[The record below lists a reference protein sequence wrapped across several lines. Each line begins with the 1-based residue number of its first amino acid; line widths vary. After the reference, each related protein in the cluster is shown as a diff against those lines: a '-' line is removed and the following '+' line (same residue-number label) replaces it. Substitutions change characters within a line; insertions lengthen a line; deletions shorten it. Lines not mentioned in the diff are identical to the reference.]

1 MKKIAIIWL
10 QAQSALGRRTL
21 FVLIA
26 LISMRLISLGFYPL
40 MDTTEARYGGIAK
53 RMAGMN
59 DWITPWFDTGVP
71 FWGKPPLSFWMSALG
86 IKLFGLNEF
95 AVRVPHFIA
104 ALLVVII
111 SYDWAKRSFI
121 NPFYV
126 VAILTTSLL
135 FMVSS
140 GAVMTDMALCLG
152 STLSFRGFWLALY
165 GAESDKKREQ
175 WLFFIG
181 LSLMLLAKGPIGWI
195 LVLLPI
201 SLWALYTDSI
211 KTTWQGLP
219 WMKGCILAIVVA
231 MPWYLIAEQHTP
243 GFLNYFFVGEHWQR
257 FTVSGWK
264 GDLYGTALATHR
276 GTIWLHLV
284 LGTLPW
290 SIIFPAIAW
299 LYRQQIN
306 TNKISKQAE
315 LGQYLLLA
323 GIAPCIFF
331 TMSGNI
337 LWTYVLP
344 GLPALAL
351 YLALWLCRLNQ
362 LLSKKIIYLGSLV
375 SLLIMVCGLILLTIG
390 HRADNKSAKSIISL
404 YQLQNSTQPIIF
416 IGKSPFSAKF
426 YNHGEVFSADTLKEI
441 DAISKNKHVYIAVR
455 KDDLAKLN
463 NQLVDL
469 KLIGNGGKYRLY
481 LK

>member
-1 MKKIAIIWL
+1 MKKLSSFWL
-10 QAQSALGRRTL
+10 AGQSALGRRTL

-26 LISMRLISLGFYPL
+26 LISVRLISLGFYPL

-53 RMAGMN
+53 RMAEMN
-59 DWITPWFDTGVP
+59 DWITPWFDSGVP

-104 ALLVVII
+104 ALFVVII
-111 SYDWAKRSFI
+111 CYDWAKRSLI

-165 GAESDKKREQ
+165 GAEVDKKREQ
-175 WLFFIG
+175 WIFFVG
-181 LSLMLLAKGPIGWI
+181 LSFMLFAKGPIGWI

-201 SLWALYTDSI
+201 SLWAIYCGAI

-219 WMKGCILAIVVA
+219 WIKGSILAIVVA
-231 MPWYLIAEQHTP
+231 MPWYLVAEQHTP

-264 GDLYGTALATHR
+264 GDLYGTAHANHR

-284 LGTLPW
+284 VATLPW
-290 SIIFPAIAW
+290 SLMIPVIAW
-299 LYRQQIN
+299 LHRQQIYAN
-306 TNKISKQAE
+306 NITKQPE
-315 LGQYLLLA
+315 LSRYLLLA
-323 GIAPCIFF
+323 GLAPCIFF

-351 YLALWLCRLNQ
+351 YLALWLSKLNQ
-362 LLSKKIIYLGSLV
+362 LAAKKVIYLGSIF
-375 SLLIMVCGLILLTIG
+375 SLLVMVCALALLTLG
-390 HRADNKSAKSIISL
+390 GKADNKSAKSIIAL
-404 YQLQNSTQPIIF
+404 YQLQNSAQPIIF

-441 DAISKNKHVYIAVR
+441 DAIAKNKHVYIAVR
-455 KDDLAKLN
+455 KDDLDKLN

>member
-1 MKKIAIIWL
+1 MNKLSSFW
-10 QAQSALGRRTL
+10 QASQSALGKRTL
-21 FVLIA
+21 YILVA
-26 LISMRLISLGFYPL
+26 LILVRLISLGFYPL

-53 RMAGMN
+53 RMAEMN
-59 DWITPWFDTGVP
+59 DWITPWFDSGVP

-86 IKLFGLNEF
+86 IKMFGLNEF
-95 AVRVPHFIA
+95 AVRVPHFMM
-104 ALLVVII
+104 ALIVVFIC
-111 SYDWAKRSFI
+111 YDWAKRSLI

-152 STLSFRGFWLALY
+152 STLSFRGFWLSLY
-165 GAESDKKREQ
+165 GVDRDKKREY

-201 SLWALYTDSI
+201 SLWALFTGSI

-219 WMKGCILAIVVA
+219 WIKGSILAIVAA

-243 GFLNYFFVGEHWQR
+243 GFLNYFFIGEHWQR

-264 GDLYGTALATHR
+264 GDLYGNAHATQR
-276 GTIWLHLV
+276 GTIWLHMV
-284 LGTLPW
+284 LSTLPW
-290 SIIFPAIAW
+290 SIIFPVIAW
-299 LYRQQIN
+299 VYRDKISA
-306 TNKISKQAE
+306 NKINKQAE
-315 LGQYLLLA
+315 LSQYLLLA
-323 GIAPCIFF
+323 GFAPCLFF

-344 GLPALAL
+344 GLPTLAL
-351 YLALWLCRLNQ
+351 YLAFWLRRLEQ
-362 LLSKKIIYLGSLV
+362 LLAKKMIYFGSILSLII
-375 SLLIMVCGLILLTIG
+375 IVCALTLLTLG
-390 HRADNKSAKSIISL
+390 HKADNKSAKAIIAL
-404 YQLQNSTQPIIF
+404 YQLQNSVQPIIF

-426 YNHGEVFSADTLKEI
+426 YNHREVFSANTLKEI
-441 DAISKNKHVYIAVR
+441 NVIAKNKPVYIAVR
-455 KDDLAKLN
+455 KVDLAKFK

-469 KLIGNGGKYRLY
+469 KFIGSGAEYRLY

>member
-1 MKKIAIIWL
+1 MKKISSFWL
-10 QAQSALGRRTL
+10 AGNSALGRRTL
-21 FVLIA
+21 FVLVA
-26 LISMRLISLGFYPL
+26 LISVRLISLGFYPL

-53 RMAGMN
+53 RMAEMN
-59 DWITPWFDTGVP
+59 DWITPWFDIGVP

-95 AVRVPHFIA
+95 AVRVPHFIM
-104 ALLVVII
+104 ALFVVII
-111 SYDWAKRSFI
+111 CYDWAKRSLI

-126 VAILTTSLL
+126 LAILTTSLL

-201 SLWALYTDSI
+201 SLWAIYCGAI
-211 KTTWQGLP
+211 KATWQGLP
-219 WMKGCILAIVVA
+219 WIKGFILAIVVA

-257 FTVSGWK
+257 FTVSGWN
-264 GDLYGTALATHR
+264 GDLYGNAHATHR

-299 LYRQQIN
+299 VYRQQIN
-306 TNKISKQAE
+306 ANKITKQAE
-315 LGQYLLLA
+315 LSQYLLLA
-323 GIAPCIFF
+323 GLAPCLFF

-351 YLALWLCRLNQ
+351 YLALWLSRLNQ
-362 LLSKKIIYLGSLV
+362 LVAKKIIYLGSIF
-375 SLLIMVCGLILLTIG
+375 SLIVMVCAFALLTLG
-390 HRADNKSAKSIISL
+390 GKADNKSAKSIIRL
-404 YQLQNSTQPIIF
+404 YQLQNSVQPIIF
-416 IGKSPFSAKF
+416 IGHIPFSAKF
-426 YNHGEVFSADTLKEI
+426 YNHGKVFSVDTLKEI
-441 DAISKNKHVYIAVR
+441 EAIAKNKPVYIAVK

-469 KLIGNGGKYRLY
+469 KVIGNGGEYHLY

>member
-1 MKKIAIIWL
+1 MKKLSSIWL
-10 QAQSALGRRTL
+10 AGQSALGKPTL
-21 FVLIA
+21 LVLIA
-26 LISMRLISLGFYPL
+26 LISVRLISLGFYPL
-40 MDTTEARYGGIAK
+40 MDQTEGRYGEIARK
-53 RMAGMN
+53 MAEMN
-59 DWITPWFDTGVP
+59 DWITPWFDIGVP
-71 FWGKPPLSFWMSALG
+71 FWGKPPLSFWMSAFG

-104 ALLVVII
+104 ALFVVMIC
-111 SYDWAKRSFI
+111 YDWAKRSLI

-126 VAILTTSLL
+126 LAILTTSLL

-181 LSLMLLAKGPIGWI
+181 LSLMLLAKGPIGWV

-201 SLWALYTDSI
+201 SLWAIYCGAI
-211 KTTWQGLP
+211 KATWQGLP
-219 WMKGCILAIVVA
+219 WIKGCILAIVVA

-243 GFLNYFFVGEHWQR
+243 GFLHYFFIGEHWQR

-264 GDLYGTALATHR
+264 GDLYGTAHATHR

-306 TNKISKQAE
+306 ANKITKQAE
-315 LGQYLLLA
+315 LSQYLLLA
-323 GIAPCIFF
+323 GLAPCLFF

-351 YLALWLCRLNQ
+351 YLALWLTKLNQ
-362 LLSKKIIYLGSLV
+362 LVAKKVIYFGSIFSLV
-375 SLLIMVCGLILLTIG
+375 VMLCALALLTLGGI
-390 HRADNKSAKSIISL
+390 ADNKSAKSIIRL
-404 YQLQNSTQPIIF
+404 YKQQNSAQPIIF
-416 IGKSPFSAKF
+416 IGRSPFSAKF
-426 YNHGEVFSADTLKEI
+426 YNHGEVFSVATFKDVDVI
-441 DAISKNKHVYIAVR
+441 AKNKPAYFAVSIN
-455 KDDLAKLN
+455 DLAKLS

-469 KLIGNGGKYRLY
+469 KVIGNGGEYRLY